1 MDLGGHTLD
10 ARPGIVARRP
20 APIQV
25 NWLGYPG
32 TSGSTAIDYLL
43 ADRFVVPPEHRQAYS
58 EQLVYLPGSFWV
70 SDSRIAP
77 AAAVPSREDLGLPGD
92 ALLFCCLNHSYKIN
106 PQMFDVWMRVL
117 RQIERSVLWLLAT
130 NHEVEVR
137 LRQQAERRGV
147 SPARIVFAPRLALS
161 AHLARHS
168 RADLFL
174 DTLPFNAI
182 TTTSSALRAGVPV
195 LTCAGRSFAARAAG
209 SLLHAAGLSSLVTDD
224 LAAYERKALELAGDP
239 ARIAALRR
247 ALGDRLRA
255 GPLFDA
261 ARFRRAFGVLSRQRT
276 G

>member
-1 MDLGGHTLD
+1 MTAASSSALPSIPARGSPATQRIADCGRRSTAFLDIARLPDDEAARRLRSLEIDILVDLGGHTLD

-195 LTCAGRSFAARAAG
+195 LTCAGRN
-209 SLLHAAGLSSLVTDD
+209 SSW
-224 LAAYERKALELAGDP
+224 
-239 ARIAALRR
+239 
-247 ALGDRLRA
+247 
-255 GPLFDA
+255 
-261 ARFRRAFGVLSRQRT
+261 
-276 G
+276 